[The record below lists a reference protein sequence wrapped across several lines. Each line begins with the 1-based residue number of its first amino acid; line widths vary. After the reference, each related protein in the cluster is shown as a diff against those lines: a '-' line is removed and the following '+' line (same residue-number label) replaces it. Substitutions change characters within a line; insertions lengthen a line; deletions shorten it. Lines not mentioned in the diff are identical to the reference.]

1 MKEIFNEVV
10 SASIIG
16 LAILI
21 WVSVLF
27 YSFFK
32 FLDLLQ

>member
-10 SASIIG
+10 SASIFG
-16 LAILI
+16 LVILI

-27 YSFFK
+27 WSFFK
-32 FLDLLQ
+32 FLDVF